1 MNQKIRILIA
11 DDHVVVRR
19 GLVLVL
25 RQEPDFEI
33 VGEAKDGLE
42 AVQMAQKL
50 KPDVVILDW
59 KMPGMDG
66 IEATKKIQR
75 LFPEIKII
83 AVTACDDD
91 PFPARLLQAGASGYL
106 TKGASTDEMIQAIK
120 TVMAGKKYLTPTI
133 AQKLALQ
140 SLGVSDNPFNDLS
153 DREMQI
159 ATMICSCKKVQ
170 AISDTLC
177 LSPKTVNTY
186 RYRVFEKLSVTSDV
200 ELTHLAIRYGLLEP
214 QEMV

>member
-1 MNQKIRILIA
+1 VVEIIVI
-11 DDHVVVRR
+11 DDHDLVRF
-19 GLVLVL
+19 GLVRLLSDVAGIRVVADGNSGQRAVDL
-25 RQEPDFEI
+25 AKEYEPDI
-33 VGEAKDGLE
+33 
-42 AVQMAQKL
+42 
-50 KPDVVILDW
+50 ILMDLR
-59 KMPGMDG
+59 MPGMDG

-120 TVMAGKKYLTPTI
+120 TVMSGKKYLTPSI

-140 SLGVSDNPFNDLS
+140 SLGASDNPFNDLS

-170 AISDTLC
+170 EISDTLC

-200 ELTHLAIRYGLLEP
+200 ELTHLAIRHGLLEP

>member
-1 MNQKIRILIA
+1 MVEIIVI
-11 DDHVVVRR
+11 DDHDLVRF
-19 GLVLVL
+19 GLVRLLADVAGIRVVADGNSGQRAVDL
-25 RQEPDFEI
+25 AKEYEPD
-33 VGEAKDGLE
+33 
-42 AVQMAQKL
+42 
-50 KPDVVILDW
+50 VILMDVR
-59 KMPGMDG
+59 MPGMDG

>member
-1 MNQKIRILIA
+1 MGRNRSSARLST
-11 DDHVVVRR
+11 R
-19 GLVLVL
+19 GC
-25 RQEPDFEI
+25 EYSAYSCFYN
-33 VGEAKDGLE
+33 
-42 AVQMAQKL
+42 
-50 KPDVVILDW
+50 
-59 KMPGMDG
+59 
-66 IEATKKIQR
+66 T
-75 LFPEIKII
+75 
-83 AVTACDDD
+83 

>member
-1 MNQKIRILIA
+1 
-11 DDHVVVRR
+11 DHDLVRF
-19 GLVLVL
+19 GLVRLLEDVAGIRVVADGNTGQRAVEL
-25 RQEPDFEI
+25 AKEHEPD
-33 VGEAKDGLE
+33 
-42 AVQMAQKL
+42 
-50 KPDVVILDW
+50 VILMDVR
-59 KMPGMDG
+59 MPGMDG

-170 AISDTLC
+170 EISDILC

-200 ELTHLAIRYGLLEP
+200 ELTHLAIRHGLLEP

>member
-1 MNQKIRILIA
+1 MVEIIVI
-11 DDHVVVRR
+11 DDHDLVRF
-19 GLVLVL
+19 GLVRLLADVSGIRVVADGNSGQRAVDL
-25 RQEPDFEI
+25 AKEHEPD
-33 VGEAKDGLE
+33 
-42 AVQMAQKL
+42 
-50 KPDVVILDW
+50 VILMDVR
-59 KMPGMDG
+59 MPGMDG

-133 AQKLALQ
+133 AHKLALQ

-159 ATMICSCKKVQ
+159 ATMICSFKKVQ

>member
-1 MNQKIRILIA
+1 MVEIIVI
-11 DDHVVVRR
+11 DDHDLVRF
-19 GLVLVL
+19 GLVRLLADVSGIRVVADGNSGQRAVDL
-25 RQEPDFEI
+25 AKEYEPD
-33 VGEAKDGLE
+33 
-42 AVQMAQKL
+42 
-50 KPDVVILDW
+50 VILMDVR
-59 KMPGMDG
+59 MPGMDG

>member
-1 MNQKIRILIA
+1 MVEIIVI
-11 DDHVVVRR
+11 DDHDLVRF
-19 GLVLVL
+19 GLVRLLEDVAGIRVVADGNTGQRAVEL
-25 RQEPDFEI
+25 AKEHEPD
-33 VGEAKDGLE
+33 
-42 AVQMAQKL
+42 
-50 KPDVVILDW
+50 VILMDVR
-59 KMPGMDG
+59 MPGMDG

-106 TKGASTDEMIQAIK
+106 IKGASTDEMIQAIK

-170 AISDTLC
+170 EISDILC

-200 ELTHLAIRYGLLEP
+200 ELTHLAIRHGLLEP

>member
-1 MNQKIRILIA
+1 VVEIIVI
-11 DDHVVVRR
+11 DDHDLVRF
-19 GLVLVL
+19 GLVRLLSDVAGIRVVADGNSGQRAVEL
-25 RQEPDFEI
+25 AKEHEPD
-33 VGEAKDGLE
+33 
-42 AVQMAQKL
+42 
-50 KPDVVILDW
+50 VILMDLR
-59 KMPGMDG
+59 MPGMDG

-83 AVTACDDD
+83 AVTACDDN

-120 TVMAGKKYLTPTI
+120 TVMAGKKYLTPSI

-170 AISDTLC
+170 EISDTLC

-186 RYRVFEKLSVTSDV
+186 RYRVFEKVSVTSDV
-200 ELTHLAIRYGLLEP
+200 ELTHLAIRHGLLEP

>member
-1 MNQKIRILIA
+1 MVEIIVI
-11 DDHVVVRR
+11 DDHDLVRF
-19 GLVLVL
+19 GLVRLLADVAGIRVVADGNSGQRAVDL
-25 RQEPDFEI
+25 AKEYEPD
-33 VGEAKDGLE
+33 
-42 AVQMAQKL
+42 
-50 KPDVVILDW
+50 VILMDVR
-59 KMPGMDG
+59 MPGRDG

-133 AQKLALQ
+133 AQKLASQ

>member
-1 MNQKIRILIA
+1 MVEIIVI
-11 DDHVVVRR
+11 DDHDLVRF
-19 GLVLVL
+19 GLVRLLSDVAGIRVVADGNSGQRAVDL
-25 RQEPDFEI
+25 AKEHEPD
-33 VGEAKDGLE
+33 
-42 AVQMAQKL
+42 
-50 KPDVVILDW
+50 VILMDLR
-59 KMPGMDG
+59 MPGMDG
-66 IEATKKIQR
+66 IEATKKILR

-120 TVMAGKKYLTPTI
+120 TVMAGKKYLTPSI

-170 AISDTLC
+170 EISDTLC

-200 ELTHLAIRYGLLEP
+200 ELTHLAIRHGLLEP